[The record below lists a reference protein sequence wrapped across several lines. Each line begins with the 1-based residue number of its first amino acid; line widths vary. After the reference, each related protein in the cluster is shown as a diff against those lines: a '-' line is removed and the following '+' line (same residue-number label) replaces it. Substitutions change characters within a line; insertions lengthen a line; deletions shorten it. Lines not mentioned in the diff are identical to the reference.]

1 MSSSLGVRQWFPA
14 DDLARHARE
23 FGIAFVGDD
32 EEEDGVLK
40 TECASPP
47 PATLPP
53 IPPLIP
59 LSTMEPMAS
68 DDSEEPGAYG
78 GVFMV
83 NSESPVFGD
92 SAVNMCSEKGCCA
105 GDTSQCSVV
114 LDPLPSEL
122 LRSLTEDGRISA
134 EKASREQCSSGES
147 VLATQD
153 RIDCA
158 EESRDSRRG
167 ARHRKRRRESSGG
180 GKGKRRKRSTSSS
193 TTSSTGS
200 TASRPH
206 HYHHKH
212 HKHRRR
218 RSKTADEGS
227 PPPTPRVNPI
237 FLWVKQDDTRIV
249 EVLCEDYDKRNRI
262 RLTKTPH
269 GWRAIPRTERLAS
282 VTQTAPSCT
291 SNCSVEAPLDGEQ
304 CDNSPIDGSIDH
316 YVPTLVPANVEH
328 PAPAAE
334 DENST
339 DQITKE
345 HEEGRGEGDGGEEGE
360 EDGEGE
366 GEGDGGG
373 EVEVEGVG
381 EGEGNDAEEQEGE
394 ECPETEVNGEDTC
407 HSSVRELQDCTDTEV
422 EEMEPT
428 DLSIPKTITDMDNIP
443 LKTITPFLPAALIP
457 HPTSEDAAPTPAHQP
472 KPQHKSMFLESLLS
486 SPRKSFEPPRQTNN
500 EPQPLNLGVCP
511 SRGTGS
517 PTISCSEEKKITATP
532 DSGITL
538 KPKRL
543 KAEDITLKNLLSK
556 HSSKTVE
563 RSSTPEVTVE
573 TTKPQ
578 KSRLLELLT
587 SEPFSLD
594 QEVDPLTQLKKVLSD
609 PELSVPDPL
618 LVPRDHLR
626 RLVASPAREIPR
638 LLSTRPELRFPEA
651 LAYPGLVQ
659 DPDLLVVSLTHLQR
673 LLQNWTEEDAATC
686 MSLCDYQM
694 YQQQQQQQE
703 ATGAAATSEL
713 KQQQNGD
720 LAAALN
726 QMFWIPYLSQLETAA
741 MTCGNNQEFLTML
754 NAVFPPSTYPQI
766 QGGTA
771 QQQQQQYPFLAPF
784 TLPSTDYKTQL
795 EFQQALLAWHEAM
808 MQAAVSAVSVTGNP
822 LPSGKN
828 TSGTNSYIKN
838 HHQCPTNGRFPHVAR
853 KFNSSSAR
861 TSPISPSFQSRAPN
875 ATHEYLAA
883 NGYTNNHH
891 HQYNQYRS
899 RHHQQQQQQHA
910 RNNSGPPK
918 LPKSETQ
925 TPTDSDK
932 GPKVTCK
939 SLINLLS
946 NPNKQQQQEESVAVK
961 RCLSP
966 TIQSQHS
973 HLLAALGNPPS
984 NLPQLVPIPQSISP
998 PAPIDLSGRRPG
1010 DKMAVTTGKLK
1021 VKKHL
1026 VDPAITPRLLKQEVE
1041 SISPTDKTSH
1051 PQLWH
1056 PLFGR

>member
-1 MSSSLGVRQWFPA
+1 MSSSLGVRQWYPA
-14 DDLARHARE
+14 DELARHARE
-23 FGIAFVGDD
+23 FGVAFVGDV
-32 EEEDGVLK
+32 EEEDGVRK
-40 TECASPP
+40 TECVSPP

-59 LSTMEPMAS
+59 LSTVQPLAS
-68 DDSEEPGAYG
+68 DSEDPGAYG

-83 NSESPVFGD
+83 NSEGPVFGD
-92 SAVNMCSEKGCCA
+92 SAVNMCSERGCCA

-114 LDPLPSEL
+114 LDPLPSEM

-167 ARHRKRRRESSGG
+167 ARHRQRRRESCGG
-180 GKGKRRKRSTSSS
+180 GKGERRKRSTSSS
-193 TTSSTGS
+193 TTSSMCS

-212 HKHRRR
+212 HKHRHR
-218 RSKTADEGS
+218 RSKTAVEGS

-237 FLWVKQDDTRIV
+237 FLWVKQDDTKIV
-249 EVLCEDYDKRNRI
+249 EVRCEDYDKWNRI
-262 RLTKTPH
+262 RLRKTPD

-282 VTQTAPSCT
+282 VCQTAPSCT
-291 SNCSVEAPLDGEQ
+291 NNCSVEAPQDGEQ
-304 CDNSPIDGSIDH
+304 CGNSPTDGSTDH
-316 YVPTLVPANVEH
+316 CAASLVAAKVDH
-328 PAPAAE
+328 RARVAE
-334 DENST
+334 DQNST

-345 HEEGRGEGDGGEEGE
+345 HD
-360 EDGEGE
+360 EGE
-366 GEGDGGG
+366 GE
-373 EVEVEGVG
+373 VEDEI
-381 EGEGNDAEEQEGE
+381 EGEENEVEEQEGE
-394 ECPETEVNGEDTC
+394 ECPETEVNGEDTG
-407 HSSVRELQDCTDTEV
+407 HSSARELQDCTDTEV

-428 DLSIPKTITDMDNIP
+428 DLSIPKTITDTDNIP
-443 LKTITPFLPAALIP
+443 LKTITILPAALNP
-457 HPTSEDAAPTPAHQP
+457 QPTSEEATPMPAHQP
-472 KPQHKSMFLESLLS
+472 KPQHKSVFLESLLS
-486 SPRKSFEPPRQTNN
+486 SPRKCYEPPRQPND
-500 EPQPLNLGVCP
+500 EPQPLDLGVCP
-511 SRGTGS
+511 SRGPSS
-517 PTISCSEEKKITATP
+517 PTISCSEGKKITATP
-532 DSGITL
+532 DSEITL
-538 KPKRL
+538 KTKSL
-543 KAEDITLKNLLSK
+543 KAEDITLKNLLGK

-563 RSSTPEVTVE
+563 KSSTSDVVME
-573 TTKPQ
+573 TASTH

-594 QEVDPLTQLKKVLSD
+594 QEADPLTQLKKVLSD
-609 PELSVPDPL
+609 PELSVPDPM
-618 LVPRDHLR
+618 LVPRDQLR

-638 LLSTRPELRFPEA
+638 LLSMRPELRFPEA
-651 LAYPGLVQ
+651 LAYAGLVQ
-659 DPDLLVVSLTHLQR
+659 DPDLLVVSHIHLQR

-694 YQQQQQQQE
+694 YQQQQQE
-703 ATGAAATSEL
+703 AATAATSSEL
-713 KQQQNGD
+713 TQQQQQNGD

-726 QMFWIPYLSQLETAA
+726 QMLWLPYLTQLETAA
-741 MTCGNNQEFLTML
+741 MTCGNDQEFLTML
-754 NAVFPPSTYPQI
+754 NAVFPPSSYPQI
-766 QGGTA
+766 QGGTV
-771 QQQQQQYPFLAPF
+771 QQQYPFIAPF

-808 MQAAVSAVSVTGNP
+808 TQAAVSSASVTNNH
-822 LPSGKN
+822 LPSGKSA
-828 TSGTNSYIKN
+828 SGTNHYIKN

-853 KFNSSSAR
+853 KFNLSSAR

-891 HQYNQYRS
+891 HQYNQYRF
-899 RHHQQQQQQHA
+899 RHHHQQQQPP
-910 RNNSGPPK
+910 RNNSGSLK

-925 TPTDSDK
+925 TPIESDK

-946 NPNKQQQQEESVAVK
+946 NPNKKQQQEECVTVK
-961 RCLSP
+961 RYLSP
-966 TIQSQHS
+966 AMQSQHS
-973 HLLAALGNPPS
+973 HLSAALGNPPS
-984 NLPQLVPIPQSISP
+984 NLPHLMPIPQGISP
-998 PAPIDLSGRRPG
+998 PTPIDLSGRRSG

-1026 VDPAITPRLLKQEVE
+1026 VDPAVTPHLLKQEVE